1 MKRVKELHEVA
12 SSKKRRIKGKRILAK
27 RLRSSTSQENRSI
40 DEISDNFKVKKL
52 ILEVTDFKK
61 KLFD

>member
-1 MKRVKELHEVA
+1 MA

-52 ILEVTDFKK
+52 ISEVTDFKK